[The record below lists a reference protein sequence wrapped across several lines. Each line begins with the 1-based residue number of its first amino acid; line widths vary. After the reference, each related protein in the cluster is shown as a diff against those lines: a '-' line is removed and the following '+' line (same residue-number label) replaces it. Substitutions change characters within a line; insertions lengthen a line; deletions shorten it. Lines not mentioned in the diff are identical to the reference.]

1 MNYDQK
7 SVDDKKFKEEL
18 IQPSTMKEIIERQRL
33 RTVFAPSDSKFEQ
46 ISSGKNHGEE
56 IQPSTMEEII
66 ERQRRRKVF
75 KPAD

>member
-7 SVDDKKFKEEL
+7 SADDKKVKEEL
-18 IQPSTMKEIIERQRL
+18 IQPSTMEEIIERQR
-33 RTVFAPSDSKFEQ
+33 RRKVFKPSDSKFEQ
-46 ISSGKNHGEE
+46 ISSGQNHGEE

-75 KPAD
+75 EPAD